1 VTPSLVSGLV
11 AIVALAAC
19 GSVDGASPAGTATSP
34 TSPDQAC
41 AVTGPLSSAFGVGPT
56 VTFVT
61 RGPGAQQ
68 ACDAEVD
75 DPRSQGPGLKP
86 AYLPSG
92 SPVCTYV
99 DSHDPPPE
107 GGRTYEVYGS
117 GASTLCDSIGPHRSP
132 GATSPPP

>member
-1 VTPSLVSGLV
+1 VTASLVGGLA

-19 GSVDGASPAGTATSP
+19 GSVDGASPAGTAA
-34 TSPDQAC
+34 SPDEAC
-41 AVTGPLSSAFGVGPT
+41 AFTGPLSSAFGVGPT

-68 ACDAEVD
+68 ACDAEVK
-75 DPRSQGPGLKP
+75 DPRNQGGPGLKP
-86 AYLPSG
+86 AYLPTG
-92 SPVCTYV
+92 SPVCSYV

-107 GGRTYEVYGS
+107 GGRSYEVYGS

-132 GATSPPP
+132 GAPSPPP